1 MTQNLTM
8 LQLALGGF
16 ARQAAAAA
24 TLGTCLL
31 AWPAVSLA
39 QQAAGASAAVDM
51 GQTMPD
57 AKAVAEGLFPE
68 DQCDQLKA
76 AGFKCMG
83 FKPSM
88 RYSLPATSF
97 KVGSADLPDS
107 LKRQL
112 EVFADVLR
120 ARKGTGKV
128 VRIEGHADAS
138 GNADANQQLSQ
149 RRAEAVR
156 DYLVD
161 KGADGSMLA
170 PVGVGASSLKNAKD
184 PFSAEN
190 RRVEIGR
197 AETR

>member
-1 MTQNLTM
+1 MTHKMTRFPLS
-8 LQLALGGF
+8 LRGF
-16 ARQAAAAA
+16 ARLAGQAAMLSA
-24 TLGTCLL
+24 CLL
-31 AWPAVSLA
+31 AWPAASWA
-39 QQAAGASAAVDM
+39 QQAGAVDV
-51 GQTMPD
+51 GQAMPD
-57 AKAVAEGLFPE
+57 AKTVAEGLFPE
-68 DQCDQLKA
+68 DDCEQLKA

-120 ARKGTGKV
+120 SRRGTGKV

-138 GNADANQQLSQ
+138 GNPEANQLLSQ

-156 DYLVD
+156 DYLVE
-161 KGADGSMLA
+161 KGADSAMLA
-170 PVGVGASSLKNAKD
+170 PVGVGASVLKNAKD

>member
-1 MTQNLTM
+1 
-8 LQLALGGF
+8 
-16 ARQAAAAA
+16 
-24 TLGTCLL
+24 
-31 AWPAVSLA
+31 
-39 QQAAGASAAVDM
+39 
-51 GQTMPD
+51 
-57 AKAVAEGLFPE
+57 
-68 DQCDQLKA
+68 
-76 AGFKCMG
+76 MG

-156 DYLVD
+156 DYLVE

>member
-1 MTQNLTM
+1 MRQ
-8 LQLALGGF
+8 AGF
-16 ARQAAAAA
+16 AAALSA
-24 TLGTCLL
+24 CLL
-31 AWPAVSLA
+31 AWPAASWA
-39 QQAAGASAAVDM
+39 QQAGAVTGAVDM
-51 GQTMPD
+51 GQTLPD

-120 ARKGTGKV
+120 ARRGAGKV

-138 GNADANQQLSQ
+138 GNADANKVLSQ

-156 DYLVD
+156 DYLVE
-161 KGADGSMLA
+161 KGADGNMLA
-170 PVGVGASSLKNAKD
+170 PVGVGANALKNAKD

-197 AETR
+197 AETP